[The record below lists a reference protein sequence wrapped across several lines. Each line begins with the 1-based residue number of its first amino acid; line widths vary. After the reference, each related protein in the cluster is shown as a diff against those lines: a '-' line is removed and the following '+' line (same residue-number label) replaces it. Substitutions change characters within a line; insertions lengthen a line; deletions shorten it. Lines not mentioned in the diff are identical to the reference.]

1 MGNLF
6 YPLFMRIVF
15 RAGNTFAVFLF
26 LATAAS
32 ANTIPCPAAGSAI
45 PVAGLPP
52 GSGCAEIDKSF
63 SNFIDTV
70 LVGSKGGGASFAFSA
85 SGMAPLGDTMFPVS
99 TQLSV
104 LGAQELTPSYQE
116 SVNYNVVSNTGG
128 SYSGGSYPTPSTPGA
143 TWAISG
149 LTFTP
154 SMSVNGNGQSATAL
168 EEFCLN
174 AADVS
179 GCPAADSGEISVSF
193 SKGGSTTTCASTY
206 CVSANGNVVNF
217 PTPVTQIAI
226 GFDVRV
232 GGAETLGVTLN
243 NFGTDFSGVAVSESV
258 PELPEPSTFLMA
270 GVGLVCLVW
279 YVRRRR
285 LT

>member
-1 MGNLF
+1 MEILS

-15 RAGNTFAVFLF
+15 RAGYTLAVFLF
-26 LATAAS
+26 LAAAAF
-32 ANTIPCPAAGSAI
+32 ANTIACPAIGSGI

-70 LVGSKGGGASFAFSA
+70 LAGSKGGGAEFAFSA
-85 SGMAPLGDTMFPVS
+85 SGMAPIGDTILPV
-99 TQLSV
+99 TDQLSV
-104 LGAQELTPSYQE
+104 LGLQELTPSYQE
-116 SVNYNVVSNTGG
+116 TVNYNVVSNTGG
-128 SYSGGSYPTPSTPGA
+128 SYNGGSYPTPATPGA
-143 TWAISG
+143 TWAISS

-154 SMSVNGNGQSATAL
+154 SISVNGNGQTGTAF

-174 AADVS
+174 AGSTS
-179 GCPAADSGEISVSF
+179 GCPSADSGEITVVF
-193 SKGGSTTTCASTY
+193 SKTGPSTTCIGSYCA
-206 CVSANGNVVNF
+206 SANGNVVNF

-226 GFDVRV
+226 GFGVIV
-232 GGAETLGVTLN
+232 GGAETQGVTLN
-243 NFGTDFSGVAVSESV
+243 NFDTDFSGVAVSESA

-270 GVGLVCLVW
+270 SVGLACLVW
-279 YVRRRR
+279 NVRRRR